1 MMEQNERPAILELE
15 KFKGRIEAPYA

>member
-15 KFKGRIEAPYA
+15 KFKGRIEALYA